1 MARIHILGGGPSAL
15 AAAYDLAKRSEH
27 QITLYTAGWRLGGK
41 CASGMGLG
49 NRNEEHGLH
58 LPLGFYEN
66 FFDQVRSAYQ
76 DVAGALRIPSWDAA
90 FAKRNTVVVEQLVR
104 GQWREWSFTF
114 PDRGDQTH
122 ASPGDLA
129 RTYVAGNR
137 SEPRTL
143 ERMANRILERTIR
156 YGTGLAVSEAK
167 GVAEVGKRLASAVGG
182 AIGKLTASQKMAHI
196 QGAHQSI
203 RQRLAAVDAAV
214 AFEALKAHVY
224 FELGLAGAAALLSLY
239 RTNRPLSDV
248 DELDLLEWLDQHTPG
263 GRLSDETR
271 NSAPIK
277 MAYQLV
283 FAYANGDPDQPRL
296 AAGVGARGILRLL
309 FGYAEA
315 FAYDVMAGMGE
326 AAITPYFLA
335 LQQTG
340 RVAFRFFSRL
350 TGVEL
355 TNGRVTSF
363 KLRRQAT
370 VKGAQEYAPLV
381 GPPPYR
387 TQWPATPLYDQLDQ
401 GPALAQG
408 QELPSGGFDLESSY
422 STWPDVDEQTVLV
435 APGDFVVLA
444 VPAPELAGVALDT
457 GAAQPTWKQM
467 LADVTGVATVSAQ
480 LWLTCSFAQ
489 LGWPPTGIPV
499 VDPPLIG
506 AFIDPL
512 GNIADM
518 SRLIHREGWQD
529 PSRKGAKDL
538 PAGLVF
544 LCGPFKEDGA
554 PPLAG
559 RAAGDYTAAARDR
572 ARRIV
577 DAWLQTAAPVIMPG
591 IGSGVLFV
599 PSEAQ
604 AAGVNPLAQQYVG
617 ANVGPAHRYI
627 TSFPGTIKSR
637 LPPDCRQAL
646 GVSNLVLAGDWT
658 DNGFNAGCLEAAITS
673 GRMAARAVIGGQY
686 PIYGEDDSHW

>member
-1 MARIHILGGGPSAL
+1 MARVHILGGGPSAL
-15 AAAYDLAKRSEH
+15 AAAYDLAKRSQHE
-27 QITLYTAGWRLGGK
+27 ITIYTAGWRLGGK

-76 DVAGALRIPSWDAA
+76 DVAGSLRIPSWDAA

-104 GQWREWSFTF
+104 GKWREWSFTF
-114 PDRGDQTH
+114 PDRGAQTN

-137 SEPRTL
+137 SEPRNL
-143 ERMANRILERTIR
+143 ERMANRILERTLR
-156 YGTGLAVSEAK
+156 YGTGLALSEAK
-167 GVAEVGKRLASAVGG
+167 GVAEVGRRLASALGG
-182 AIGKLTASQKMAHI
+182 ALGKLSPSQKMAHLE
-196 QGAHQSI
+196 GAHQSI

-239 RTNRPLSDV
+239 RANRPLSDV
-248 DELDLLEWLDQHTPG
+248 DELDLLEWLDQHTPS

-271 NSAPIK
+271 SSAPIK

-283 FAYANGDPDQPRL
+283 FAYGNGDPDQPRL

-315 FAYDVMAGMGE
+315 FAYDVTAGMGE
-326 AAITPYFLA
+326 AAITPYYLA
-335 LQQTG
+335 LQKTG
-340 RVAFRFFSRL
+340 RVTFRFFSRV
-350 TGVEL
+350 TGVQVA
-355 TNGRVTSF
+355 NGRVTSF
-363 KLRRQAT
+363 RLRRQAT
-370 VKGAQEYAPLV
+370 VKGAREYAPLV
-381 GPPPYR
+381 GPPPCP
-387 TQWPATPLYDQLDQ
+387 TQWPAAPLYDQLAEGD
-401 GPALAQG
+401 ALGRG
-408 QELPSGGFDLESSY
+408 QELASGGFDLESSY
-422 STWPDVDEQTVLV
+422 STWPDVDEQTVPV

-444 VPAPELAGVALDT
+444 IPAPELAGVAMDV
-457 GAAQPTWKQM
+457 GARQPVWKQM
-467 LADVTGVATVSAQ
+467 LEEVTGVATVSAQ
-480 LWLTCSFAQ
+480 LWLTCPFAQ

-499 VDPPLIG
+499 PDPPLIG

-518 SRLIHREGWQD
+518 SRLIPREGWHD
-529 PSRKGAKDL
+529 PRRKGLNDQ

-544 LCGPFKEDGA
+544 LCGPFKDDSA
-554 PPLAG
+554 PPPAG
-559 RAAGDYTAAARDR
+559 QPAGAYTAAAQEK
-572 ARRIV
+572 ARRVV

-591 IGSGVLFV
+591 IGGDVLFV
-599 PSEAQ
+599 PAEAQ
-604 AAGVNPLAQQYVG
+604 GPGLNPLAPQYVS

-627 TSFPGTIKSR
+627 TSFPGTIKAR
-637 LPPDCRQAL
+637 IPPDSRGPL
-646 GVSNLVLAGDWT
+646 GVANLLLAGDWT
-658 DNGFNAGCLEAAITS
+658 DNGFNAGCLEGAVTS
-673 GRMAARAVIGGQY
+673 GRMAARAVLGGQY

>member
-1 MARIHILGGGPSAL
+1 MARVHILGGGPSAL
-15 AAAYDLAKRSEH
+15 AAAYDLAKRSNHE
-27 QITLYTAGWRLGGK
+27 ITLYTAGWRLGGK

-76 DVAGALRIPSWDAA
+76 DVAGSLRIPSWDAA

-104 GQWREWSFTF
+104 GKWREWSFTF
-114 PDRGDQTH
+114 PDRRGQTN

-137 SEPRTL
+137 AEPRNL
-143 ERMANRILERTIR
+143 ERMANRILERALR

-167 GVAEVGKRLASAVGG
+167 GLAEVGKRLASAVGG
-182 AIGKLTASQKMAHI
+182 AIGQLTASQKMAHLE
-196 QGAHQSI
+196 GAHQSI
-203 RQRLAAVDAAV
+203 RDRLKVVDAAV

-239 RTNRPLSDV
+239 RAHRPLSDV

-263 GRLSDETR
+263 GRLSEETR

-283 FAYANGDPDQPRL
+283 FAYGNGDPQRPRL

-315 FAYDVMAGMGE
+315 FAYDVTAGMGE

-335 LQQTG
+335 LQKTG
-340 RVAFRFFSRL
+340 RVTFRFFSRV
-350 TGVEL
+350 TGLEVA
-355 TNGRVTSF
+355 NGRVTSF

-381 GPPPYR
+381 GPEPR
-387 TQWPATPLYDQLDQ
+387 KTQWPATPLHDQLEQ
-401 GPALAQG
+401 GHALAEG
-408 QELPSGGFDLESSY
+408 QELSSGGFDLESSY
-422 STWPDVDEQTVLV
+422 STWGDVDEQTVPV

-444 VPAPELAGVALDT
+444 IPAPELAGVAMDV
-457 GAAQPTWKQM
+457 GAKQPAWRQM
-467 LADVTGVATVSAQ
+467 LAEVTGVATVSAQ
-480 LWLTCSFAQ
+480 LWLTCPFAQ
-489 LGWPPTGIPV
+489 LGWPATGIPV
-499 VDPPLIG
+499 PDPALIG

-518 SRLIHREGWQD
+518 SRLIQREGWRDPARNGAQD
-529 PSRKGAKDL
+529 R

-544 LCGPFKEDGA
+544 LCGPFQDEEPPPPAGQPAGA
-554 PPLAG
+554 
-559 RAAGDYTAAARDR
+559 YTAAARER
-572 ARRIV
+572 ARRAV
-577 DAWLQTAAPVIMPG
+577 DAWLQTAAPIIMPG
-591 IGSGVLFV
+591 IGGGALFV
-599 PSEAQ
+599 PSEVQ
-604 AAGVNPLAQQYVG
+604 APGVNPLARQYVS

-637 LPPDCRQAL
+637 LPPDCRRAL
-646 GVSNLVLAGDWT
+646 GIDNLLLAGDWT
-658 DNGFNAGCLEAAITS
+658 DNGFNAGCLEAAVTS

-686 PIYGEDDSHW
+686 PIYGEDDTHW